1 MAKLALQNCC
11 PSALNITSILALEP
25 GAITPL
31 KFLIWYFPIVNT
43 SSAPPPLPFL
53 FLSLSST
60 FGFLSCF
67 FPLAPPSD
75 NSFNSCSFLF
85 CSSIS
90 FLSFSSFIA
99 FILLISCKYSNIS

>member
-1 MAKLALQNCC
+1 MAKFALQNCW

-31 KFLIWYFPIVNT
+31 KFFIWYLPMVNT
-43 SSAPPPLPFL
+43 SSLPPLPFL

-67 FPLAPPSD
+67 FPLGPPSD
-75 NSFNSCSFLF
+75 NSFNSCSFRF

-90 FLSFSSFIA
+90 FD
-99 FILLISCKYSNIS
+99 